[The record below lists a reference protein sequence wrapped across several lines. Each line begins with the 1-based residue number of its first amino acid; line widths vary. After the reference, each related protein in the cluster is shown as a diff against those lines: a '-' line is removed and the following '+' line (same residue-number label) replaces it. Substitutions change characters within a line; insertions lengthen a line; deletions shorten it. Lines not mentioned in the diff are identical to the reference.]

1 MSHVDSALLVLAK
14 LALADGKIDVSE
26 ESFLTVMM
34 DESDNYNDID
44 ALIREANSKT
54 LVDMVGQLEKYEDKF
69 FVALRAYLMA
79 NVDLHY
85 DATEE
90 AMFNK
95 LIGLLGITDED
106 RELIRATEAGLKEEE
121 PQPPAARITELYQAS
136 SFFKS
141 EA

>member
-34 DESDNYNDID
+34 DESENFHNID
-44 ALIREANSKT
+44 ELIREANSKT
-54 LVDMVGQLEKYEDKF
+54 LAEMIERLEKYEDKF

-90 AMFNK
+90 AMFNR
-95 LIGLLGITDED
+95 LIGLLGITEDD
-106 RELIRATEAGLKEEE
+106 RELIRATEASIKDEE
-121 PQPPAARITELYQAS
+121 PQPPSERIQALYQAS
-136 SFFKS
+136 SFFKA

>member
-14 LALADGKIDVSE
+14 LALADGKIDISE
-26 ESFLTVMM
+26 ETFLTVMM
-34 DESDNYNDID
+34 DESENYHDIEE
-44 ALIREANSKT
+44 LIREAQSKT
-54 LVDMVGQLEKYEDKF
+54 LIDMVDKLDKYEDKF

-90 AMFNK
+90 AMFNR
-95 LIGLLGITDED
+95 LVGLLGIHDDD
-106 RELIRATEAGLKEEE
+106 RELIRATEASLKDEE
-121 PQPPAARITELYQAS
+121 PQPPSERIQMLYKAS
-136 SFFKS
+136 SFFKA

>member
-34 DESDNYNDID
+34 DESESYHDID
-44 ALIREANSKT
+44 ELIRDANSKT
-54 LVDMVGQLEKYEDKF
+54 LVDMVGKLEKYEDKF

-90 AMFNK
+90 EMFNR
-95 LIGLLGITDED
+95 LIGLLGITDDD
-106 RELIRATEAGLKEEE
+106 RELIRATEASIKEED
-121 PQPPAARITELYQAS
+121 PQAPSERIQALYKAS
-136 SFFKS
+136 SFFKA